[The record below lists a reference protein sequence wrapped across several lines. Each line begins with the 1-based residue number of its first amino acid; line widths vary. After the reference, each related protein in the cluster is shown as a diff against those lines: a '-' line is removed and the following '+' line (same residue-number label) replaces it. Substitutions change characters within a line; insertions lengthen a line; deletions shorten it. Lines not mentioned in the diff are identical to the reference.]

1 MKALRSYGFS
11 LLLLASLAA
20 GALLGHLSPAAAEA
34 LRPVGDLFLNLIFM
48 IIVPLVFFTI
58 ASAIA
63 SSGSTQKLSRISSTM
78 LLAFLLTS
86 VIAAAGS
93 LAFLVLFRPEPGA
106 GLVLKAATAGAAPS
120 LLAQIVKA
128 FTVSDFPEL
137 ISRRAM
143 LPLIVFAAAVGVA
156 ALKLGER
163 AQAFTR
169 LLADG
174 AAVFMRLV
182 DYVMYVAPIGLL
194 AFFAATVADTG
205 AQLAGAYV
213 RVFAAY
219 YAFAALYFAVGFTG
233 YALAAGGWPCAR
245 RFWRHM
251 LPPSLT
257 ALGTCSSLATLPANM
272 EAVERM
278 GVPRAIADVVIPVGT
293 AIQKDGSVIGGVA
306 KVLFAMSLFHQ
317 PLTPGR
323 LVLAALVGIL
333 VGVVMGAIPSGGMM
347 GELLILAIFGLPPET
362 LPLLAIISVIIDP
375 AATLLNATCHNV
387 AALLVTRRL
396 EGNVWTEPPE
406 LRQIAA
412 SRPGARRP

>member
-11 LLLLASLAA
+11 LLLVLSLAA
-20 GALLGHLSPAAAEA
+20 GVVIGRVSPSSARA
-34 LRPVGDLFLNLIFM
+34 LRPIGDLFLNLIFM

-58 ASAIA
+58 ASSIA
-63 SSGSTQKLSRISSTM
+63 NSGSTKKLSRISSTM
-78 LLAFLLTS
+78 LAVFLLTS
-86 VIAAAGS
+86 AVS
-93 LAFLVLFRPEPGA
+93 AFGALGFFVLFRPEA
-106 GLVLKAATAGAAPS
+106 GVGLAMPAAAAVEAPT

-128 FTVSDFPEL
+128 FTANDFPEL

-143 LPLIVFAAAVGVA
+143 LPLIVFSAAVGIA
-156 ALKLGER
+156 TLQLKERGEPFAR
-163 AQAFTR
+163 V
-169 LLADG
+169 LASG
-174 AAVFMRLV
+174 AAVFMRLI
-182 DYVMYVAPIGLL
+182 DFVMYVAPVGLL
-194 AFFAATVADTG
+194 AFFAATIVDTG

-213 RVFAAY
+213 RVFVVY
-219 YAFAALYFAVGFTG
+219 YAFAALYFVVGFTA
-233 YALAAGGWPCAR
+233 YAFAAGGWPCAR
-245 RFWRHM
+245 RFWANM

-257 ALGTCSSLATLPANM
+257 ALGTCSSMATLPLNM
-272 EAVERM
+272 EAVAKM
-278 GVPRAIADVVIPVGT
+278 GVPDEIADVVVPVGT

-347 GELLILAIFGLPPET
+347 GELLILSIFGLPAET

-396 EGNVWTEPPE
+396 DGNIWRDGAALQSPPT
-406 LRQIAA
+406 LSQ
-412 SRPGARRP
+412 PGVQP